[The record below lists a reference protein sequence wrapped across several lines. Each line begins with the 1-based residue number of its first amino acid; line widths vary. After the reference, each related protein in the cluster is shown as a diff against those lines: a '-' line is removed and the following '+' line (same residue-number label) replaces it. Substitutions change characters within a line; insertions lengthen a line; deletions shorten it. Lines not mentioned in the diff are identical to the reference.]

1 MTDID
6 LFGNAK
12 MNTDTLGYFYLEILA
27 SSLPGGYTKAVL
39 LRPQHQVAEAT
50 PPPRLLFK
58 FCLLPAPGIKNCIF
72 YQPKET

>member
-27 SSLPGGYTKAVL
+27 SSLPGGYAKAVL
-39 LRPQHQVAEAT
+39 LRPQDQVA
-50 PPPRLLFK
+50 
-58 FCLLPAPGIKNCIF
+58 
-72 YQPKET
+72 